1 MDFESERP
9 HLMIRHGTVPYL
21 ECSSRGDRR
30 LSAFYARVKAFDNK
44 TIEELYQAYKIFDN
58 GVTGLSW
65 REAKGR
71 KALNQGAAA
80 LYYGQIWKLY
90 IEENPNLLEVLKL
103 HSGLSDLFGQEGHC
117 CQATE
122 LWEIRN
128 QC

>member
-1 MDFESERP
+1 
-9 HLMIRHGTVPYL
+9 MIRHGTVPYL